1 MSRLALEAKQLAAE
15 AVIAKKRLA
24 DLTRFGPTIT
34 VGLAAGL
41 LASLLIAP
49 VRAQSYP
56 TQYLATVWQTE
67 QGLPQNSVNALLQ
80 DREGYL
86 WIGTFGGLARFDGER
101 FRAFDLAG
109 TPGFGSNRI
118 LSLYE
123 SRSGALWIG
132 TMDGGLIRL
141 ENGVATTF
149 TDRDGLPSRFISS
162 ITGDAE
168 GNVWIKSS
176 RGVAK
181 FAGAKLEAYATHQG
195 MAIREFYL
203 QARDGSMWFRCGTDL
218 VRSGADG
225 SIATLHV
232 RRPSVFLVH
241 EARDGSVWIG
251 VRDEYRLVRYY
262 QGVFS
267 DVPLPP
273 IGRRGLTAWAPEYI
287 LTMAEN
293 TDGELLL
300 LTPAGLVR
308 TVGGSLSSP
317 QPISLPA
324 NGAELPKV
332 RGLLADREGNLWV
345 GMIGKGLLRLRPA
358 PLTAY
363 AKEEGLSDSGFY
375 TVFQDREGRIWL
387 GGDLLYWFDGHRFHS
402 IPGVK
407 DIRAIAQT
415 GDGDLWFGGYGGLYR
430 WRSGMLSHFKVE
442 APAVASI
449 YQDRE
454 GTLWI
459 GGSMED
465 RPGGLYRFR
474 EGKLDQIPGISG
486 VRNIIGGRDGG
497 LWVAAIEGLF
507 YGRGGKVFRYEQNRS
522 LPGHIRDIYQDS
534 TGTLWLATYGGGLF
548 CLRHG
553 LLKAITTK
561 DGLPNNMLLSIL
573 EDGKGNLW
581 FSSNQNIFRL
591 SLKELND
598 FADGRI
604 SSILPVSYGVA
615 EGMRSSECNGG
626 SPGGWI
632 TRDGRIWFPTL
643 RGVVAIDPG
652 AGSRLPPPV
661 VLEEAWAKSLMLA
674 RDGQTSAPPGNNTF
688 DFRFTALSFSAPE
701 KVRFKY
707 RLEPYDKDWV
717 NAGTRRTA
725 HYTNMAP
732 GEYSFHVIAANS
744 FGIWNDQ
751 GASLR
756 FVLRPHFSQTNWFY
770 ALCAIGFLALLW
782 MAYQFRLRHLQR
794 AFNMRLEERVHE
806 RTRIAREL
814 HDTLLQ
820 SFQGLMFSFQAARNL
835 LPGRTEEAIRTLD
848 RAIRKGDE
856 AVAEGRDAIQ
866 NLRLG
871 SAQKRLEDLLNAT
884 SQELRD
890 AQDGN
895 GPSAVFQVIM
905 EGPPRTLSPLLQD
918 EIYRIAR
925 EVLRNAFQHA
935 GAHRIE
941 AAIQYDPGLFR
952 LRIRDDG
959 KGIDPSVLQ
968 QGARPGHFG
977 LPGMRERA
985 KRIGAQLKLWSESG
999 AGTEVELT
1007 VPASVAYG
1015 ESHVRR
1021 RFGLFRNKTNA
1032 S

>member
-24 DLTRFGPTIT
+24 DITRFGPTIT

-56 TQYLATVWQTE
+56 MQYLTTVWQTE

-80 DREGYL
+80 DHEGYL

-101 FRAFDLAG
+101 FRVFDLAG

-123 SRSGALWIG
+123 SRSGVLWIG

-141 ENGVATTF
+141 ENGVATTY

-162 ITGDAE
+162 IRGDAE

-176 RGVAK
+176 GGVAK
-181 FAGAKLEAYATHQG
+181 FAGAKLEAYPTHQG
-195 MAIREFYL
+195 KAIREFYL
-203 QARDGSMWFRCGTDL
+203 QARDGSMWFRSGTDL

-232 RRPSVFLVH
+232 RKPSVFLVH
-241 EARDGSVWIG
+241 EAGDGSVWIG

-273 IGRRGLTAWAPEYI
+273 IGRRELTAWAPEYI
-287 LTMAEN
+287 LTMADN

-324 NGAELPKV
+324 NGGESPKV
-332 RGLLADREGNLWV
+332 RGLLVDREGNLWV

-430 WRSGMLSHFKVE
+430 WRSGVLSHFKVE

-474 EGKLDQIPGISG
+474 EGKSDQIPGISG
-486 VRNIIGGRDGG
+486 VRNIIGGRDGDF
-497 LWVAAIEGLF
+497 WVAAIEGLF
-507 YGRGGKVFRYEQNRS
+507 YVRGGKAFRYEQNRS

-548 CLRHG
+548 RFRDG
-553 LLKAITTK
+553 RLKAITTK

-573 EDGKGNLW
+573 EGGKGNLW
-581 FSSNQNIFRL
+581 VSSNQNIVRL

-661 VLEEAWAKSLMLA
+661 VLEEAWANQLMLA
-674 RDGQTSAPPGNNTF
+674 RDGRTSAPPGNNTF

-701 KVRFKY
+701 KLRFRY

-717 NAGTRRTA
+717 DAGTRRTA

-732 GEYSFHVIAANS
+732 GEYSFHVIGANS
-744 FGIWNDQ
+744 YGIWNDQ
-751 GASLR
+751 GANLR

-782 MAYQFRLRHLQR
+782 MAYQFRLRRLQR
-794 AFNMRLEERVHE
+794 AFNMRLEERVKE

-871 SAQKRLEDLLNAT
+871 STERRLEDLLTAT
-884 SQELRD
+884 GQELRD
-890 AQDGN
+890 AQDGKSH
-895 GPSAVFQVIM
+895 SAVFQMMM
-905 EGPPRTLSPLLQD
+905 EGQPLTLSPLLQD

-925 EVLRNAFQHA
+925 EVLRNAYQHA
-935 GAHRIE
+935 GARRIE
-941 AAIQYDPGLFR
+941 AAIQYDPELFR

-959 KGIDPSVLQ
+959 KGIDPTVLQ
-968 QGARPGHFG
+968 EGARPGHFG
-977 LPGMRERA
+977 LPGIRERA
-985 KRIGAQLKLWSESG
+985 KRIGARLQLWSESG
-999 AGTEVELT
+999 VGTEVELT
-1007 VPASVAYG
+1007 VPASVAYAA
-1015 ESHVRR
+1015 SHVRR
-1021 RFGLFRNKTNA
+1021 PFWLFRIKTKT